1 MKTET
6 LKSTDGINAIVS
18 KAKSLVTGP
27 IFDESEIYIEDRP
40 MLSVAAFRR
49 GGKAIIRYRKGAN
62 TVSKS
67 AFLFALSPSPIT
79 DLCN

>member
-1 MKTET
+1 MRTAT
-6 LKSTDGINAIVS
+6 LKSTDGINAIAS

-49 GGKAIIRYRKGAN
+49 GGKAIIRYRNGAN

-67 AFLFALSPSPIT
+67 AFLSALSLSPIT
-79 DLCN
+79 DLCK

>member
-6 LKSTDGINAIVS
+6 LKSTDGIYAIVS

-27 IFDESEIYIEDRP
+27 IFDESEIYIEGRP

-49 GGKAIIRYRKGAN
+49 DGKAIIRYRNGAN

-67 AFLFALSPSPIT
+67 AFLSALSPSPIT
-79 DLCN
+79 NL

>member
-6 LKSTDGINAIVS
+6 LKSTDGIYAIVS

-27 IFDESEIYIEDRP
+27 IFDESEIYIEGRP

-49 GGKAIIRYRKGAN
+49 DGKAIIRYRNGAN

-67 AFLFALSPSPIT
+67 AFLSALSPSPIT
-79 DLCN
+79 NLCK